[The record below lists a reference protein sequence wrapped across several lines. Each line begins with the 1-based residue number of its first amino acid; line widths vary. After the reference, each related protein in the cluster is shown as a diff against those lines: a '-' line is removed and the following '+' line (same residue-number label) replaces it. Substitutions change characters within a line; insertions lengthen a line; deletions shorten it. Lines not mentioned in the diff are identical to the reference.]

1 MSYLESFRVQQ
12 ALNRVYKRTPT
23 LVGGTAVGFY
33 KDRFRFQAWQ
43 DETREVWPERRGK
56 DKKKKRRRLLTKT
69 GRLKRSIRVVS
80 KGSNHVVV
88 GTDVPYA
95 QAHNEGFKG
104 KVSQHVSGHTVKEH
118 KRRSHTRDGRRV
130 KAQVVQSHRKKSFTR
145 TLDQNIEKR
154 QFMGKSTFLNR
165 RMERVLEFEINKEL
179 RFLKSI

>member
-1 MSYLESFRVQQ
+1 MSFRESIRVQQ

-43 DETREVWPERRGK
+43 DQTREAWPERKRK
-56 DKKKKRRRLLTKT
+56 DKNRKRRNLLVKT
-69 GRLKRSIRVVS
+69 GRLRRSIRVVS
-80 KGSNHVVV
+80 KGRNHVFV

-104 KVSQHVSGHTVKEH
+104 KVNQNVSGHKVKEH

-130 KAQVVQSHRKKSFTR
+130 KAQVVQSHRKGSFTR
-145 TLDQNIEKR
+145 TIDQNIQKR
-154 QFMGKSTFLNR
+154 QFMGESTFLNR
-165 RMERVLEFEINKEL
+165 RMERVLEHEIMKET
-179 RFLKSI
+179 RFLKNI